1 MPSLTGQ
8 AEGMS
13 EGNKDSGELAELY
26 AGIGTLLSIAA
37 DAIIAIDADHK
48 ITLFNEGAERIFG
61 YSKAEILGQ
70 PLSRLIPDRYRMLHT
85 HHIAALQ
92 MGQKASRLMGERQ
105 EIFGLRKGGAEFPA
119 EASIAMVGG
128 SEKKSFLAVL
138 RDITERKRTQEIL
151 ANHARELELRVRER
165 TAELEAEIARR
176 EEAQAQLIQSQRM
189 EAFGQLTGG
198 VAHDFNNLLTII
210 TGNLE
215 LMFPELE
222 TQKAR
227 GHIKRALEA
236 SEMASRLTSRLL
248 TFARRRRLEPRVIDM
263 NELVLGMAEI
273 VQRTIGAHISLSTI
287 LTPELWLTR
296 ADPSE
301 VENAVLNLVINA
313 RDALP
318 RGGRMVVETRNA
330 VFGDD
335 EIASG
340 VRKGK
345 FVVISVTDTGVG
357 MLPEVAARAFEPFF
371 TTKPTGRGTGL
382 GLSTIYGFAQQT
394 GGHVTLYSEV
404 GKGTTVS
411 LYLPRAADLTDP
423 GEIRVQDDEII
434 FARNSETVLVVEDNP
449 DVREVTLER
458 IEGLGYVVLEAASAP
473 EAIKVLGANP
483 DVQLVLT
490 DVVMPGGMSGFELAQ
505 WIGENR
511 PGVAVVCTSG
521 FAEGASGQQ
530 GMGNPPACAML
541 HKPYGRAEL
550 SKVLTAALAAKD
562 GAAKAGAAREGE
574 A

>member
-1 MPSLTGQ
+1 
-8 AEGMS
+8 MS
-13 EGNKDSGELAELY
+13 EGNNDSGELAELY

-70 PLSRLIPDRYRMLHT
+70 PLSTLIPDRYRMLHT

-119 EASIAMVGG
+119 EASIAMVAG

-215 LMFPELE
+215 LVFPGLE

-248 TFARRRRLEPRVIDM
+248 TFARRRRLEPRVIDL

-273 VQRTIGAHISLSTI
+273 VQRAIGAHISLSTI

-313 RDALP
+313 RDAMP

-330 VFGDD
+330 AFDD
-335 EIASG
+335 GEIASG

-423 GEIRVQDDEII
+423 GEMQVQEDEII

-473 EAIKVLGANP
+473 EAIKVLEANP

-530 GMGNPPACAML
+530 GMGHPPACAML

-550 SKVLTAALAAKD
+550 SKVLTAALAGKERAV
-562 GAAKAGAAREGE
+562 
-574 A
+574 

>member
-13 EGNKDSGELAELY
+13 EGNNDSGELAELY

-248 TFARRRRLEPRVIDM
+248 TFARRRRLEPRVIDL

-273 VQRTIGAHISLSTI
+273 VQRAIGAHISLSTI

-313 RDALP
+313 RDAMP

-330 VFGDD
+330 AFGDD

>member
-1 MPSLTGQ
+1 MPSLDRQ

-13 EGNKDSGELAELY
+13 EGNNNDSGELAELY

-48 ITLFNEGAERIFG
+48 ITLFNEGAEQIFG

-70 PLSRLIPDRYRMLHT
+70 PLSTLIPDRYRMLHT

-105 EIFGLRKGGAEFPA
+105 EIFGLKKGGAEFPA

-138 RDITERKRTQEIL
+138 RDITERKRTEEIL
-151 ANHARELELRVRER
+151 ANYARELELRVRER

-222 TQKAR
+222 TQKSR
-227 GHIKRALEA
+227 GHIKRALDA

-263 NELVLGMAEI
+263 NELVLGMSEI
-273 VQRTIGAHISLSTI
+273 VQRTIGAHLSLSTI

-313 RDALP
+313 RDAMP

-340 VRKGK
+340 VRKGQ

-411 LYLPRAADLTDP
+411 LYLPRAAGPMDP
-423 GEIRVQDDEII
+423 GEIQVQEDEII

-473 EAIKVLGANP
+473 EAIKVLETSP

-530 GMGNPPACAML
+530 GYTPACAML

-550 SKVLTAALAAKD
+550 SKVLGAALMAKEEAAK
-562 GAAKAGAAREGE
+562 EGR

>member
-1 MPSLTGQ
+1 
-8 AEGMS
+8 MS

>member
-1 MPSLTGQ
+1 
-8 AEGMS
+8 MS
-13 EGNKDSGELAELY
+13 EVNNDSGELAELY

-70 PLSRLIPDRYRMLHT
+70 PLSTLIPDRYRMLHT

-215 LMFPELE
+215 LVFPGLE

-248 TFARRRRLEPRVIDM
+248 TFARRRRLEPRVIDL

-273 VQRTIGAHISLSTI
+273 VQRAIGAHISLSTI

-313 RDALP
+313 RDAMP

-330 VFGDD
+330 AFDD
-335 EIASG
+335 GEIASG

-357 MLPEVAARAFEPFF
+357 MPPEVAARAFEPFF

-411 LYLPRAADLTDP
+411 LYLPRAADLTVL
-423 GEIRVQDDEII
+423 GEAPAQEDEIA

-473 EAIKVLGANP
+473 EAIKVLEASP

-530 GMGNPPACAML
+530 GMGHPACAML

-550 SKVLTAALAAKD
+550 SKVLTSALAGKERAV
-562 GAAKAGAAREGE
+562 
-574 A
+574 

>member
-1 MPSLTGQ
+1 
-8 AEGMS
+8 MS
-13 EGNKDSGELAELY
+13 EGNNDSGELAELY

-70 PLSRLIPDRYRMLHT
+70 PLSTLIPDRYRMLHT

-119 EASIAMVGG
+119 EASIAMVAG

-215 LMFPELE
+215 LVFPGLE

-227 GHIKRALEA
+227 GHIKRALDA

-248 TFARRRRLEPRVIDM
+248 TFARRRRLEPRVIDL

-273 VQRTIGAHISLSTI
+273 VQRAIGAHISLSTI

-313 RDALP
+313 RDAMP

-330 VFGDD
+330 AFDD
-335 EIASG
+335 GEIASG

-423 GEIRVQDDEII
+423 GEMQVQEDEII

-473 EAIKVLGANP
+473 EAIKVLEANP

-530 GMGNPPACAML
+530 GMGHPPACAML

-550 SKVLTAALAAKD
+550 SKVLTAALAGKERAV
-562 GAAKAGAAREGE
+562 
-574 A
+574 

>member
-1 MPSLTGQ
+1 
-8 AEGMS
+8 MS
-13 EGNKDSGELAELY
+13 EGNNDSGELAELY

-70 PLSRLIPDRYRMLHT
+70 PLSTLIPDRYRMLHT

-105 EIFGLRKGGAEFPA
+105 EIFGLRKGGTEFPA
-119 EASIAMVGG
+119 EASIAMVAG

-215 LMFPELE
+215 LVFPGLE

-248 TFARRRRLEPRVIDM
+248 TFARRRRLEPRVIDL

-273 VQRTIGAHISLSTI
+273 VQRAIGAHISLSTI

-313 RDALP
+313 RDAMP

-330 VFGDD
+330 AFDD
-335 EIASG
+335 GEIASG

-423 GEIRVQDDEII
+423 GEMQVQEDEII

-473 EAIKVLGANP
+473 EAIKVLEANP

-530 GMGNPPACAML
+530 GMGHPPACAML

-550 SKVLTAALAAKD
+550 SKVLTAALAGKERAV
-562 GAAKAGAAREGE
+562 
-574 A
+574 

>member
-1 MPSLTGQ
+1 
-8 AEGMS
+8 
-13 EGNKDSGELAELY
+13 
-26 AGIGTLLSIAA
+26 
-37 DAIIAIDADHK
+37 
-48 ITLFNEGAERIFG
+48 
-61 YSKAEILGQ
+61 
-70 PLSRLIPDRYRMLHT
+70 
-85 HHIAALQ
+85 
-92 MGQKASRLMGERQ
+92 
-105 EIFGLRKGGAEFPA
+105 
-119 EASIAMVGG
+119 
-128 SEKKSFLAVL
+128 
-138 RDITERKRTQEIL
+138 
-151 ANHARELELRVRER
+151 
-165 TAELEAEIARR
+165 
-176 EEAQAQLIQSQRM
+176 
-189 EAFGQLTGG
+189 
-198 VAHDFNNLLTII
+198 
-210 TGNLE
+210 
-215 LMFPELE
+215 
-222 TQKAR
+222 
-227 GHIKRALEA
+227 
-236 SEMASRLTSRLL
+236 
-248 TFARRRRLEPRVIDM
+248 
-263 NELVLGMAEI
+263 
-273 VQRTIGAHISLSTI
+273 
-287 LTPELWLTR
+287 
-296 ADPSE
+296 
-301 VENAVLNLVINA
+301 
-313 RDALP
+313 
-318 RGGRMVVETRNA
+318 MVVETRNA
-330 VFGDD
+330 AFGDD

-357 MLPEVAARAFEPFF
+357 MPPAVAARAFEPFF

-411 LYLPRAADLTDP
+411 LYLPRAADLTVL
-423 GEIRVQDDEII
+423 GEAQAQEDEIA

-550 SKVLTAALAAKD
+550 SKILTAALAAKD
-562 GAAKAGAAREGE
+562 GAAKDGAAREGE

>member
-1 MPSLTGQ
+1 MPSLDRQ

-13 EGNKDSGELAELY
+13 EGNNDSGELAELY

-70 PLSRLIPDRYRMLHT
+70 PLSTLIPDRYRMLHT

-119 EASIAMVGG
+119 EASIAMVAG

-215 LMFPELE
+215 LVFPGLE

-248 TFARRRRLEPRVIDM
+248 TFARRRRLEPRVIDL

-273 VQRTIGAHISLSTI
+273 VQRAIGAHISLSTI

-313 RDALP
+313 RDAMP

-330 VFGDD
+330 AFDD
-335 EIASG
+335 GEIASG

-423 GEIRVQDDEII
+423 GEMQVQEDEII

-473 EAIKVLGANP
+473 EAIKVLEANP

-530 GMGNPPACAML
+530 GMGHPPACAML

-550 SKVLTAALAAKD
+550 SKVLTAALAGKERAV
-562 GAAKAGAAREGE
+562 
-574 A
+574 

>member
-215 LMFPELE
+215 LVFPGLE

-357 MLPEVAARAFEPFF
+357 MPPEVAARAFEPFF

-423 GEIRVQDDEII
+423 GEIRVQEDEII

>member
-357 MLPEVAARAFEPFF
+357 MPPEVAARAFEPFF